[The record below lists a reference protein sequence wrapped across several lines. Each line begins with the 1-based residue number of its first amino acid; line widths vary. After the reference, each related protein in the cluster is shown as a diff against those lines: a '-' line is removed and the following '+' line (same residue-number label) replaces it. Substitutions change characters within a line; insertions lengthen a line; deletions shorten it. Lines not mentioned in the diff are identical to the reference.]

1 VALNYANLD
10 EETRNLALAEMEA
23 DVRQGTF
30 YHSPRLSQTG
40 QQHYEG
46 LLREALENHNDGWL
60 ASQLR
65 QLGCLSSHESRRT
78 PRGGTTIAKV
88 PINAA
93 DMLAEGE
100 FNRYYCRGLCQRALE
115 VGIEEVE
122 VYRAKAVTTPRPESQ
137 RLIGRRLSARSL
149 LNDLRT
155 SQGVE
160 PALGVPPG
168 PNSGLSVRL
177 PED

>member
-1 VALNYANLD
+1 
-10 EETRNLALAEMEA
+10 
-23 DVRQGTF
+23 
-30 YHSPRLSQTG
+30 
-40 QQHYEG
+40 
-46 LLREALENHNDGWL
+46 
-60 ASQLR
+60 
-65 QLGCLSSHESRRT
+65 
-78 PRGGTTIAKV
+78 
-88 PINAA
+88 
-93 DMLAEGE
+93 MLAEGE